1 MNSGEKI
8 VSLRELPGI
17 GERVAEKLTWQ
28 FGSEEA
34 ALAKI
39 LEGDIAA
46 LSGINGI
53 SQHFALSLARDAK
66 ARAEGVFI
74 SGFLKT
80 KEALELYSRLL
91 RLIQSFAHTS
101 HAREKL
107 SLFYP
112 YPAARADLI
121 EKRRAFFT
129 PYLQIAGALAGDS
142 EFSGHL
148 SKVGQ
153 LRPVPGTLRVRDR
166 VILSSDPKS
175 VPVLKEMFG
184 GLLPVQAVESLSE
197 FVDLA
202 RGYSHIIIF
211 DDTYLGFDLPA
222 GIEPEFFPGGPEKTE
237 LWQVVP
243 EKELAFFGR
252 NLDCI
257 RACLR
262 VLSLLRAR
270 GFDFLEGPAP
280 EDAEKLEG
288 LLGQLGPE
296 GKLSEGLDPELDR
309 LAGTLSG
316 LDNSLKVSLE
326 TANMRLDRAL
336 EESSV
341 TLKGQDLLRLASGGL
356 EIRDLLAGEVHAA
369 YVREVAALTEELSKN
384 LELERAEKLLLE
396 NLFPAEI
403 TYPLALDAR
412 GLQLLKQALTRK
424 LEQAKLVRKR
434 SLAKALFTYRPAV
447 EGLVRAVLDFDL
459 GFSAG
464 CFARHFGLLL
474 PEPIETAGLGLKAGE
489 NLFLKEKYGKVS
501 PISYSIGKTS
511 FSPKGREERVV
522 LLSGVN
528 SGGKTSLLE
537 LLAQCV
543 ILGNMGF
550 PVPAASLELGPV
562 DELYYF
568 GKSKGTLDAGAFETT
583 LKQFSVLSESSC
595 KLVLADELESITE
608 PGASARIIAG
618 ILEFLARDARS
629 LGVFVSHLSELILE
643 NTEAELRVDGIE
655 AKGLDSRLELIV
667 DRNPVY
673 NHVAKST
680 PELIVERLLRKTSG
694 KEKEFYEHL
703 RNKF

>member
-8 VSLRELPGI
+8 VSLRELPGV
-17 GERVAEKLTWQ
+17 GEQVAGKLVGH
-28 FGSEEA
+28 FGSEEV

-46 LSGINGI
+46 LAGINGV
-53 SQHFALSLARDAK
+53 SQHFALSLVRDAK
-66 ARAEGVFI
+66 ARAEGVSI

-91 RLIQSFAHTS
+91 RLIQGFAHTS

-112 YPAARADLI
+112 YPSARKDLI
-121 EKRRAFFT
+121 EQRRAFLS
-129 PYLQIAGALAGDS
+129 PYLKIAGALAGEP
-142 EFSGHL
+142 EFSALL

-153 LRPVPGTLRVRDR
+153 LKPVSGTLRVRDR
-166 VILSSDPKS
+166 VILSSDLEAVS
-175 VPVLKEMFG
+175 VLKEKFG
-184 GLLPVQAVESLSE
+184 GLLPVQVAESLSE

-202 RGYSHIIIF
+202 RGYSHVIVF

-222 GIEPEFFPGGPEKTE
+222 GLEPEFFKNLERVE

-257 RACLR
+257 QACLR
-262 VLSLLRAR
+262 VLSTLRAR
-270 GFDFLEGPAP
+270 GFDFFEEAGL

-296 GKLSEGLDPELDR
+296 GKLAEGLDPELDR
-309 LAGTLSG
+309 LEGALSG
-316 LDNSLKVSLE
+316 LDHSLSSFLE
-326 TANMRLDRAL
+326 ATNLRLAKAL

-356 EIRDLLAGEVHAA
+356 EIRDLLTGEIHAVYA
-369 YVREVAALTEELSKN
+369 REVATLTEELSEKLG
-384 LELERAEKLLLE
+384 LESAEKLLLE
-396 NLFPAEI
+396 DLFPAEI
-403 TYPLALDAR
+403 TYPLVFDSR
-412 GLQLLKQALTRK
+412 VLQLLKQALARK

-434 SLAKALFTYRPAV
+434 GLAKALFTYRPAV
-447 EGLVRAVLDFDL
+447 EILVRSVMEFDL

-464 CFARHFGLLL
+464 CFARHFGLFL
-474 PEPIETAGLGLKAGE
+474 PKLIGATGLGLEAGE

-501 PISYSIGKTS
+501 PVSYSVGKTS
-511 FSPKGREERVV
+511 LSPKGREERVV

-550 PVPAASLELGPV
+550 PVPATALELGPV

-618 ILEFLARDARS
+618 ILEFLVRDERS

-694 KEKEFYEHL
+694 KKREFYELL